1 MGIGMVEMQ
10 GAIPRTGDMLLHQ
23 QFENDK
29 INIYQSQS
37 NIQVEKQAD
46 QDTHQVHDKENAGA
60 ETEAES
66 KEGRNNGYAG
76 DGGSKRNA
84 NRPKPPADRV
94 IEKNRKVF
102 DIKV

>member
-37 NIQVEKQAD
+37 NIQVEKQVD
-46 QDTHQVHDKENAGA
+46 QETHQVHEKENAGA

-66 KEGRNNGYAG
+66 KEGRNNCYAG
-76 DGGSKRNA
+76 DGGSRRKA
-84 NRPKPPADRV
+84 ERPEPPADRV